1 MNYFL
6 VEGRD
11 GYKIVIGYVV
21 REIKTRELAE
31 LFLSAMRLNLG
42 NIKRMRGEEN
52 EGKK

>member
-1 MNYFL
+1 MNYFI

-21 REIKTRELAE
+21 REVKTRELAE
-31 LFLSAMRLNLG
+31 LFLSAMMLKMA
-42 NIKRMRGEEN
+42 KRDMRGEKN